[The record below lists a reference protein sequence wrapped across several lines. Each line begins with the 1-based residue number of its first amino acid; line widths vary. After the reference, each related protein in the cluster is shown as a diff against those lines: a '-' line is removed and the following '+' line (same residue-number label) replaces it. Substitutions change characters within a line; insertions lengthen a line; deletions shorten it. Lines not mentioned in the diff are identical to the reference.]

1 MCWTSSKRQILYS
14 NAYMWNLKKLYRELI
29 YKAEI
34 DIENKPVDTKEK
46 RGGMG
51 GVGRWGL
58 THMDYRHYI

>member
-1 MCWTSSKRQILYS
+1 
-14 NAYMWNLKKLYRELI
+14 MWNLKKLYRELI

-58 THMDYRHYI
+58 THMDYRYYI